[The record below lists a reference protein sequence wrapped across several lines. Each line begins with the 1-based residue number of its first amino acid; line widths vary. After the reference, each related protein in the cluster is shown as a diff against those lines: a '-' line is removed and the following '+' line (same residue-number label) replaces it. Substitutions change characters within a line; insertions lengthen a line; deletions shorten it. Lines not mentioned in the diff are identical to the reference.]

1 MIPATTDSP
10 EQLRAENQRLREQ
23 IATLTQAY
31 LQAETA
37 FYCSEHQLRLVVERA
52 PAAFAMFDR
61 TMAYIA
67 VSHRFCTDYHLGD
80 QNVIGRSHYEIFP
93 DIPERWK
100 VIHQRCLMG
109 MIEVGDDDPFP
120 RADGSLEWVRWQIFP
135 WYETPDTIGG
145 LILFSEVITE
155 RKQMENALTRSEKK
169 YRQLHESMMDGF
181 VRVDMDG
188 TFRECNKRYRTILG
202 YTDTEL
208 AHLTYMDVT
217 LERWHQFEAQI
228 IENQVIQRGYSDVYE
243 KEYCRKDGTII
254 PVELRTILLRGD
266 HGEPVGMW
274 AIVRDITER
283 KRTEDALH
291 QSEAHF
297 RPLFEQTHDAVF
309 LLDMEGRYLVA
320 NQRSADMLGYTLE
333 EMKHLSVREI
343 SAEFDQSLA
352 IAERLIAGE
361 QIPMYE
367 RRFRKK
373 DGQIFPVEISIGL
386 VWDANGNPMHIQS
399 VVRDIS
405 QRKQA
410 EETIKTANDQ
420 LQARVAEVEQ
430 LQVELREQAL
440 HDPLTGLYNRRYL
453 NEALAHEIQRAGRD
467 GGAVSIILMDID
479 HFKTVNDTYGHPVG
493 DSVLIKIARLITKQA
508 RSSDII
514 CRYGGEEF
522 LMILPGAMP
531 DLAAKR
537 ADDIRRTCAST
548 IVQHPGENLSV
559 TLSFGVAAYPE
570 HGQTVEQIITN
581 ADLALYTSKQT
592 GRNRVTICEK
602 VKQAGA

>member
-1 MIPATTDSP
+1 
-10 EQLRAENQRLREQ
+10 
-23 IATLTQAY
+23 
-31 LQAETA
+31 
-37 FYCSEHQLRLVVERA
+37 
-52 PAAFAMFDR
+52 
-61 TMAYIA
+61 
-67 VSHRFCTDYHLGD
+67 
-80 QNVIGRSHYEIFP
+80 
-93 DIPERWK
+93 
-100 VIHQRCLMG
+100 
-109 MIEVGDDDPFP
+109 MIEVGEDDPFLSD
-120 RADGSLEWVRWQIFP
+120 DGSLEWVRWQILP
-135 WYETPDTIGG
+135 WYKTPDTIGG

-155 RKQMENALTRSEKK
+155 RKRTEEALRESEERFRMMFENHHAVMLLIDPQTHCIVNANHAAAAF
-169 YRQLHESMMDGF
+169 Y
-181 VRVDMDG
+181 
-188 TFRECNKRYRTILG
+188 
-202 YTDTEL
+202 
-208 AHLTYMDVT
+208 
-217 LERWHQFEAQI
+217 
-228 IENQVIQRGYSDVYE
+228 GYSRVALIHMSISDLNILSSEEIRQSMQRAIHQNANYFVFPH
-243 KEYCRKDGTII
+243 RLVNGDIRI
-254 PVELRTILLRGD
+254 VELHSSPLLL
-266 HGEPVGMW
+266 HGRLTLFS
-274 AIVRDITER
+274 IIHDITER

-343 SAEFDQSLA
+343 SADFDQSLA

-479 HFKTVNDTYGHPVG
+479 HFKTINDTYGHPVG

-522 LMILPGAMP
+522 LMVLPGATP

-537 ADDIRRTCAST
+537 ADDIRRTCADAH
-548 IVQHPGENLSV
+548 VQHTGENLSV

-570 HGQTVEQIITN
+570 HGQTAEQIITN
-581 ADLALYTSKQT
+581 ADIALYTSKQT